1 MGMGSKGKPIG
12 RSLPIWYLSDNKRSK
27 PWGNEILLL
36 ADMTKTV
43 AFQKNA
49 RNIFF
54 HILTRC
60 NLKCRHCY
68 INPQHHGKQTLPVET
83 VKKWLKALVHEK
95 NVSNLIFIGGE
106 PTLHPDLDLC
116 IKAARK
122 MDYGSITVDTNGFLF
137 NNILEKVT
145 PEEIDYFSVGLDG
158 SCEEINDLIRG
169 KGSYNKCVAGIEKAL
184 AKGFKVSLIYTVSE
198 LNIRDLK
205 NMPGFL
211 KAIGIDRFFIQVI
224 GIRGRS
230 AQDEKHKL
238 QLTRK
243 EWAAVVPRVAARA
256 ARLGIHVTYPKV
268 FLDRSECFECAALVA
283 ENYFVFPNGRIYQC
297 PLCEDFPLHSYI
309 FENNKLTPTPPINER
324 NLFQLSIP
332 EGCVMNKLIQ
342 PGNLSY
348 DKQGRPR
355 YKIACCLLKEEIKP

>member
-1 MGMGSKGKPIG
+1 M
-12 RSLPIWYLSDNKRSK
+12 
-27 PWGNEILLL
+27 E
-36 ADMTKTV
+36 KTV

-68 INPQHHGKQTLPVET
+68 INPRHHGKQTLPVQT
-83 VKKWLKALVHEK
+83 VKKWLKALVHK
-95 NVSNLIFIGGE
+95 KKASNLIFIGGE
-106 PTLHPDLDLC
+106 PTLHPNLDLC

-122 MDYGSITVDTNGFLF
+122 MGYASITVDTNGFLF
-137 NNILEKVT
+137 NNIVHKVT
-145 PEEIDYFSVGLDG
+145 PEELDYFSVGLDG
-158 SCEEINDLIRG
+158 SCKEINDLIRG
-169 KGSYNKCVAGIEKAL
+169 KGSYDKCVAGIAKAL
-184 AKGFKVSLIYTVSE
+184 AKGFKVSVIYTVSRS
-198 LNIRDLK
+198 NIRDLK

-230 AQDEKHKL
+230 AQDEKDKL

-268 FLDRSECFECAALVA
+268 FLDSSERFECAGLVA
-283 ENYFVFPNGRIYQC
+283 ENFFVFPNGRVYQC
-297 PLCEDFPLHSYI
+297 PLCEDFPLHSYV
-309 FENNKLTPTPPINER
+309 FDRNKFTPTPAINEK

-332 EGCVMNKLIQ
+332 EGCVMNKLVQ
-342 PGNLSY
+342 PGNLNY
-348 DKQGRPR
+348 DKQGRPK
-355 YKIACCLLKEEIKP
+355 YKVACCLLKQELKAQSSKLKAQSDR